1 MKLYLKLP
9 SFHKLKSTTSLS
21 FHRKFHGPPKS
32 EEYTAVAEYPKIPQF
47 KNIHEQSYAELKNQ
61 IKSLNTVEEKQLYLN
76 KPKYYGWYSCN
87 MEVNKIP
94 PESLNLLQYVT
105 NTTIVR
111 NQLPEKL
118 SNLDEIA
125 EKEAKRFEINDFT
138 RVSSV

>member
-1 MKLYLKLP
+1 MKLYLRLS

-32 EEYTAVAEYPKIPQF
+32 EEYTAVAQYPEIPKF
-47 KNIHEQSYAELKNQ
+47 KNVHEKSYDELKNQ
-61 IKSLNTVEEKQLYLN
+61 IKSLQTVEEKQLYLN

-87 MEVNKIP
+87 MDVNQVP

-125 EKEAKRFEINDFT
+125 EKEAKRLEIDNFT
-138 RVSSV
+138 RV

>member
-1 MKLYLKLP
+1 MD
-9 SFHKLKSTTSLS
+9 
-21 FHRKFHGPPKS
+21 
-32 EEYTAVAEYPKIPQF
+32 V
-47 KNIHEQSYAELKNQ
+47 NQ
-61 IKSLNTVEEKQLYLN
+61 
-76 KPKYYGWYSCN
+76 
-87 MEVNKIP
+87 IP

>member
-1 MKLYLKLP
+1 M
-9 SFHKLKSTTSLS
+9 
-21 FHRKFHGPPKS
+21 
-32 EEYTAVAEYPKIPQF
+32 
-47 KNIHEQSYAELKNQ
+47 
-61 IKSLNTVEEKQLYLN
+61 EEKQLYLN

-87 MEVNKIP
+87 MDVNQIP

-125 EKEAKRFEINDFT
+125 EKEAKRLEIDNFD
-138 RVSSV
+138 RI